1 MPARRTSGRR
11 GRPPSNVHVKQKGR
25 PARSSTRSGPHDL
38 DQYAHKPKTMSRA
51 ERSRLRNMKKGWDDS
66 RSEEDQDGSLR
77 DDQIAERMDRD
88 SEESNSVIEEESEE
102 VVTRTRGRPKR
113 AI

>member
-1 MPARRTSGRR
+1 
-11 GRPPSNVHVKQKGR
+11 
-25 PARSSTRSGPHDL
+25 
-38 DQYAHKPKTMSRA
+38 
-51 ERSRLRNMKKGWDDS
+51 MKKGWDDS

-113 AI
+113 AV

>member
-1 MPARRTSGRR
+1 
-11 GRPPSNVHVKQKGR
+11 
-25 PARSSTRSGPHDL
+25 
-38 DQYAHKPKTMSRA
+38 
-51 ERSRLRNMKKGWDDS
+51 MKKGWDDS

-102 VVTRTRGRPKR
+102 VVTRTRERPKR

>member
-1 MPARRTSGRR
+1 
-11 GRPPSNVHVKQKGR
+11 
-25 PARSSTRSGPHDL
+25 
-38 DQYAHKPKTMSRA
+38 
-51 ERSRLRNMKKGWDDS
+51 MKKGWDDS